1 LGTSI
6 PLFEFD
12 LFAIIRAIHMKT
24 EDIAL
29 FHRIVETGSILEA
42 ANLLNLPKSTVSRRL
57 QSLEESLNLKLF
69 HRQSRAIT
77 LTSAGSH
84 FYEKTLVM
92 LADLD
97 RTLADITDNKAELT
111 GHLRIL
117 IFPIPQIMDI
127 VSKIFAFMDENPK
140 FSLEIITST
149 EPLDM
154 VRNNI
159 DIAFMVNET
168 FSELDMVAK
177 PVISEDMCFFASPEY
192 LAKAGMPVTLSD
204 IEQHNSILFRFPNGK
219 TFSEV
224 PLANDAMQAVKGNLC
239 TNSIQLAYEAT
250 KLGRGIGYLPKKLCQ
265 DDVEQGALVRLF
277 NDLAPYTGVVFLVY
291 PSRRFLSL
299 TGQRLLDYMLAQLP
313 VQTSDK
319 GAANNTKV
327 WI

>member
-1 LGTSI
+1 MGTSI

-12 LFAIIRAIHMKT
+12 LFTIIRAIDMKT

-192 LAKAGMPVTLSD
+192 LVKAGMPVTL
-204 IEQHNSILFRFPNGK
+204 
-219 TFSEV
+219 
-224 PLANDAMQAVKGNLC
+224 
-239 TNSIQLAYEAT
+239 
-250 KLGRGIGYLPKKLCQ
+250 
-265 DDVEQGALVRLF
+265 
-277 NDLAPYTGVVFLVY
+277 
-291 PSRRFLSL
+291 
-299 TGQRLLDYMLAQLP
+299 
-313 VQTSDK
+313 
-319 GAANNTKV
+319 
-327 WI
+327 

>member
-1 LGTSI
+1 
-6 PLFEFD
+6 
-12 LFAIIRAIHMKT
+12 MKT

-57 QSLEESLNLKLF
+57 LSLEESLNIKLF
-69 HRQSRAIT
+69 HRLSRSIL

-97 RTLADITDNKAELT
+97 QTLADITDNKAELT

-117 IFPIPQIMDI
+117 IFPVPQIMDI
-127 VSKIFAFMDENPK
+127 VSKIFAFMDTHPK
-140 FSLEIITST
+140 FSIEIITST

-168 FSELDMVAK
+168 FTELDMVAK
-177 PVISEDMCFFASPEY
+177 PVLSETMCFYASPEY
-192 LAKAGMPVTLSD
+192 LAKAGTPSCITD

-219 TFSEV
+219 TFNEV
-224 PLANDAMQAVKGNLC
+224 PLANNAVQAVTGNLC
-239 TNSIQLAYEAT
+239 TNSVQLAYEAT
-250 KLGRGIGYLPKKLCQ
+250 RLGRGIGYLPQGLCN
-265 DDVEQGALVRLF
+265 DDVAQGKLVHLF
-277 NDLAPYTGVVFLVY
+277 SELPAYVGVVFLVY
-291 PSRRFLSL
+291 PSRRFLNL
-299 TGQRLLDYMLAQLP
+299 TAARLLDYMLNEFSAQTEDTPLN
-313 VQTSDK
+313 K
-319 GAANNTKV
+319 AKV
-327 WI
+327 WV

>member
-1 LGTSI
+1 
-6 PLFEFD
+6 
-12 LFAIIRAIHMKT
+12 MKT

-92 LADLD
+92 LADLEQ
-97 RTLADITDNKAELT
+97 TLSHITDNKAELT

-117 IFPIPQIMDI
+117 MFPIPQIMD
-127 VSKIFAFMDENPK
+127 VVNKIFAFMDQNPK
-140 FSLEIITST
+140 FSIEIITST

-168 FSELDMVAK
+168 FTELDMVAK
-177 PVISEDMCFFASPEY
+177 PIISEEMCFFASPEY
-192 LAKAGMPVTLSD
+192 LDKAGMPVTITD

-219 TFSEV
+219 TFSQV

-250 KLGRGIGYLPKKLCQ
+250 RLGRGIGYLPQGLCIEDIQ
-265 DDVEQGALVRLF
+265 QGKLVRLF
-277 NDLAPYTGVVFLVY
+277 DDLPPYIGVVFLVY

-299 TGQRLLDYMLAQLP
+299 AGQRLLDYMLTESST
-313 VQTSDK
+313 QTNETLVINSK
-319 GAANNTKV
+319 T

>member
-1 LGTSI
+1 
-6 PLFEFD
+6 
-12 LFAIIRAIHMKT
+12 MKT

-42 ANLLNLPKSTVSRRL
+42 ADLLNLPKSTVSRRL
-57 QSLEESLNLKLF
+57 LSLEESLNIKLF
-69 HRQSRAIT
+69 HRLSRAIS
-77 LTSAGSH
+77 LTSAGSQ

-92 LADLD
+92 LAELD
-97 RTLADITDNKAELT
+97 KTIADITDNKAELT

-117 IFPIPQIMDI
+117 MFPVPQIMQI
-127 VSKIFAFMDENPK
+127 VNKIFAFMDANPK
-140 FSLEIITST
+140 FTIEIITST

-177 PVISEDMCFFASPEY
+177 PILHEEMCFFASPEY
-192 LAKAGMPVTLSD
+192 LAKVGTPKSISD

-224 PLANDAMQAVKGNLC
+224 PLANDVLQAVKGNIC

-250 KLGRGIGYLPKKLCQ
+250 RLGRGIGYLPQGICVE
-265 DDVEQGALVRLF
+265 DIEQGKLIRLF
-277 NDLAPYTGVVFLVY
+277 DELPPYLGVVFLVY

-299 TGQRLLDYMLAQLP
+299 TGQRLIDYMLTEMP
-313 VQTSDK
+313 VQTSK
-319 GAANNTKV
+319 AAVINNKV
-327 WI
+327 WT

>member
-1 LGTSI
+1 
-6 PLFEFD
+6 
-12 LFAIIRAIHMKT
+12 MKT

-192 LAKAGMPVTLSD
+192 LVKAGMPVTL
-204 IEQHNSILFRFPNGK
+204 
-219 TFSEV
+219 
-224 PLANDAMQAVKGNLC
+224 
-239 TNSIQLAYEAT
+239 
-250 KLGRGIGYLPKKLCQ
+250 
-265 DDVEQGALVRLF
+265 
-277 NDLAPYTGVVFLVY
+277 
-291 PSRRFLSL
+291 
-299 TGQRLLDYMLAQLP
+299 
-313 VQTSDK
+313 
-319 GAANNTKV
+319 
-327 WI
+327 

>member
-1 LGTSI
+1 
-6 PLFEFD
+6 
-12 LFAIIRAIHMKT
+12 MKT

-57 QSLEESLNLKLF
+57 LSLEESLNIKLF
-69 HRQSRAIT
+69 HRLSRSIL

-84 FYEKTLVM
+84 FYEKTLLM

-97 RTLADITDNKAELT
+97 QTIADITDNKAELS
-111 GHLRIL
+111 GHIRIL
-117 IFPIPQIMDI
+117 MFPVPQIMNI
-127 VSKIFAFMDENPK
+127 VSKIFAFMDANPK
-140 FSLEIITST
+140 LSIEIITST

-168 FSELDMVAK
+168 FTELDMVAK
-177 PVISEDMCFFASPEY
+177 PILSEEMCFFASPDY
-192 LAKAGMPVTLSD
+192 LAKAGTPNTITD

-224 PLANDAMQAVKGNLC
+224 PLANDAMQAVTGNLC

-250 KLGRGIGYLPKKLCQ
+250 RLGRGIGYLPQGLCH
-265 DDVEQGALVRLF
+265 DDVEQGRLIRLF
-277 NDLAPYTGVVFLVY
+277 NELQPYVGVVFLVY

-299 TGQRLLDYMLAQLP
+299 TAQRLLDYMLNELP
-313 VQTSDK
+313 EQPHEKSDQH
-319 GAANNTKV
+319 TQV